1 MNFVTCVKY
10 IKTMIYIII
19 NIKIKIKKDFF
30 EK

>member
-19 NIKIKIKKDFF
+19 NIKIKKRIF